1 MGETTMTAK
10 SIFQPKNMTQGNI
23 LQLMLSFGFPILLG
37 NLFQQFYNFT
47 DLIIVSRNL
56 GVDALEG
63 VGATASLTELI
74 IVFVNG
80 LTNGFSII
88 IAQYFGADNAKD
100 VRRSVAATVTL
111 SVVLTVVLTGLSLFF
126 IRDILTLLHTPD
138 TVMGN
143 AYDYI
148 SVLLMGLIFTM
159 AYNMFAN
166 ILRALG
172 NSAVPLI
179 FLIISTILNI
189 GMDLLF
195 VVVIPLGIRGAALA
209 TILAQCISAI
219 LCFIY
224 IMKKCPEIHLSKKDF
239 SFDRILLGKMLST
252 GFSMAMMLAI
262 VSLGS
267 VILQSGINDLGE
279 ETIAAHI
286 SARKVI
292 SLFMM
297 PIAVIGSSCATFTS
311 QNYGAGNMDRVFEG
325 VKKGMLLGLLWSTIS
340 LLLLFPFTKQFVLL
354 IIGKEDAAN
363 LFLIETATKYVRI
376 SVPCFYVLI
385 LLIVLRNV
393 LQGMGRR
400 IVPIIVSATELFGKI
415 IAIRLLVPRLGYF
428 GVCITEPII
437 WAFDGIFVLIV
448 YLIIRNKKVYRSKP
462 S

>member
-1 MGETTMTAK
+1 MK
-10 SIFQPKNMTQGNI
+10 KLFQPQNMTQGSI
-23 LQLMLSFGFPILLG
+23 MKLLLSFGFPILLG

-47 DLIIVSRNL
+47 DLIIVSRNI

-63 VGATASLTELI
+63 VGATASLTGLI
-74 IVFVNG
+74 IAFTNG

-88 IAQYFGADNAKD
+88 IAQYFGAGNAKE
-100 VRRSVAATVTL
+100 VRRSVAATLTL
-111 SVVLTVVLTGLSLFF
+111 STIVTVILTACSLFF

-138 TVMGN
+138 TVMNN

-148 SVLLMGLIFTM
+148 SILLMGLIFTM
-159 AYNMFAN
+159 AYNMCAN
-166 ILRALG
+166 ILRAIG
-172 NSAVPLI
+172 NSMAPLI
-179 FLIISTILNI
+179 FLAISTLLNI

-195 VVVIPLGIRGAALA
+195 VVAIPLGIRGAALA
-209 TILAQCISAI
+209 TVLAQCISAF

-239 SFDRILLGKMLST
+239 FFDRILLEKMMST
-252 GFSMAMMLAI
+252 GLSMAMMLAI

-267 VILQSGINDLGE
+267 VILQSGINNLGDT
-279 ETIAAHI
+279 TIAAHI

-292 SLFMM
+292 ELFMM
-297 PIAVIGSSCATFTS
+297 PIAVIGSACATFTS
-311 QNYGAGNMDRVFEG
+311 QNYGAGRMDRVFEG
-325 VKKGMLLGLLWSTIS
+325 EKKGMLLGVIWSTFS

-354 IIGKEDAAN
+354 IIDKKDAAN

-385 LLIVLRNV
+385 ILIVLRNV

-400 IVPIIVSATELFGKI
+400 ILPIIVSATELIGKI

-437 WAFDGIFVLIV
+437 WAFDGILVLAAYAV
-448 YLIIRNKKVYRSKP
+448 IRRNYSKNNKLKNSG
-462 S
+462 

>member
-1 MGETTMTAK
+1 MK
-10 SIFQPKNMTQGNI
+10 QLFKPQNMTKGSVLKI
-23 LQLMLSFGFPILLG
+23 MLSFGFPILLG
-37 NLFQQFYNFT
+37 NLFQQFYNFA
-47 DLIIVSRNL
+47 DLIIVSRNI
-56 GVDALEG
+56 GVEALEG
-63 VGATASLTELI
+63 VGATTSLSELI
-74 IVFVNG
+74 IVFING

-88 IAQYFGADNAKD
+88 IAQFFGAGDEKN
-100 VRRSVAATVTL
+100 VRRSVAATVTI
-111 SVVLTVVLTGLSLFF
+111 SVIFTVIMTALSLFV
-126 IRDILTLLHTPD
+126 IRDVLALLHTPD
-138 TVMGN
+138 TVMDN

-166 ILRALG
+166 ILRAIG
-172 NSAVPLI
+172 NSTAPLV

-189 GMDLLF
+189 SMDLLF

-209 TILAQCISAI
+209 TVLAQFISAF

-239 SFDRILLGKMLST
+239 SFDKNLLGKMLST
-252 GFSMAMMLAI
+252 GLSMAMMLAV

-267 VILQSGINDLGE
+267 VILQSGINGLGDA
-279 ETIAAHI
+279 TIAAHI
-286 SARKVI
+286 AARKVI

-297 PIAVIGSSCATFTS
+297 PIAVIGSACATFTS

-325 VKKGMLLGLLWSTIS
+325 VKKGMLLGILWCTIS

-354 IIGKEDAAN
+354 IINKEDAGN

-385 LLIVLRNV
+385 LLIVLRNA

-400 IVPIIVSATELFGKI
+400 VVPIIVSATELTGKI
-415 IAIRLLVPRLGYF
+415 VAIRLLVPRLGYL

-448 YLIIRNKKVYRSKP
+448 YIIMRKKTFSRSN
-462 S
+462 SA

>member
-1 MGETTMTAK
+1 MK
-10 SIFQPKNMTQGNI
+10 KFIQPKNMTQGNVLKI
-23 LQLMLSFGFPILLG
+23 MLSFGFPILLG

-47 DLIIVSRNL
+47 DLIIVSRNI
-56 GVDALEG
+56 GVEALEG

-74 IVFVNG
+74 IVFING

-88 IAQYFGADNAKD
+88 IAQYFGAGDEKN
-100 VRRSVAATVTL
+100 VRRSVAATLTM
-111 SVVLTVVLTGLSLFF
+111 SVVFTVIMTALSLFF
-126 IRDILTLLHTPD
+126 IRDILKLLHTPD
-138 TVMGN
+138 TVMEN

-159 AYNMFAN
+159 AYNMCAN
-166 ILRALG
+166 ILRAIG
-172 NSAVPLI
+172 NSAAPLI
-179 FLIISTILNI
+179 FLVISTFLNI

-195 VVVIPLGIRGAALA
+195 VVVIPMGIRGAALA
-209 TILAQCISAI
+209 TVLAQLISAI

-224 IMKKCPEIHLSKKDF
+224 IMKKCPEIHLSGKDF
-239 SFDRILLGKMLST
+239 SFDKNLLGKMLST

-297 PIAVIGSSCATFTS
+297 PIAVIGSACATFTS
-311 QNYGAGNMDRVFEG
+311 QNYGAGNMERVFEG
-325 VKKGMLLGLLWSTIS
+325 IKKGMLLGILWSTVS
-340 LLLLFPFTKQFVLL
+340 LLLLFPFTEQFVLL
-354 IIGKEDAAN
+354 IIDKEDANN

-385 LLIVLRNV
+385 FLIVLRNA

-400 IVPIIVSATELFGKI
+400 IVPIIVSVTELIGKI
-415 IAIRLLVPRLGYF
+415 VAIRLLVPMLGYL

-437 WAFDGIFVLIV
+437 WTFDGIFVLIV
-448 YLIIRNKKVYRSKP
+448 YLILRKKYFSRSNHV
-462 S
+462 

>member
-1 MGETTMTAK
+1 MK
-10 SIFQPKNMTQGNI
+10 NLFQPKNMTQGNI
-23 LQLMLSFGFPILLG
+23 MQLLLTFGLPILLG
-37 NLFQQFYNFT
+37 NLFQQFYNFA
-47 DLIIVSRNL
+47 DLIIVSRNI

-63 VGATASLTELI
+63 VGATASLSELI
-74 IVFVNG
+74 IVFING

-88 IAQYFGADNAKD
+88 IAQFFGAGNEKD

-111 SVVLTVVLTGLSLFF
+111 AVISTIVLTIFSLFF
-126 IRDILTLLHTPD
+126 IRDILVLLHTPD
-138 TVMGN
+138 TVIDN

-148 SVLLMGLIFTM
+148 SILLMGLIFTM
-159 AYNMFAN
+159 AYNMCAN
-166 ILRALG
+166 ILRAVG
-172 NSAVPLI
+172 NSTVPLI
-179 FLIISTILNI
+179 FLIISTILNV

-239 SFDRILLGKMLST
+239 SFDRNLLGKMLST
-252 GFSMAMMLAI
+252 GLSMAMMLAI
-262 VSLGS
+262 VVLGS

-279 ETIAAHI
+279 ATIAAHI

-297 PIAVIGSSCATFTS
+297 PIAVTGAACATFTS
-311 QNYGAGNMDRVFEG
+311 QNYGAGNMDRVFKG
-325 VKKGMLLGLLWSTIS
+325 VKKGMFLGILWSTIS
-340 LLLLFPFTKQFVLL
+340 MLLLFPFTEQFVRL
-354 IIGKEDAAN
+354 IIDKEDAAN
-363 LFLIETATKYVRI
+363 LFLIGTATQYVRI

-385 LLIVLRNV
+385 PLIVLRNV

-400 IVPIIVSATELFGKI
+400 IVPIIVSITELLGKI
-415 IAIRLLVPRLGYF
+415 IAIRLLVPWLGYL

-437 WAFDGIFVLIV
+437 WTFDGAFVLIV
-448 YLIIRNKKVYRSKP
+448 YLIIRNKKVYRSDTI
-462 S
+462 

>member
-1 MGETTMTAK
+1 MK
-10 SIFQPKNMTQGNI
+10 KLIQPKNMTQGNVLKI
-23 LQLMLSFGFPILLG
+23 MLSFGFPILLG

-47 DLIIVSRNL
+47 DLIIVSRNI
-56 GVDALEG
+56 GVEALEG

-74 IVFVNG
+74 IVFING

-88 IAQYFGADNAKD
+88 IAQYFGAGDEKN
-100 VRRSVAATVTL
+100 VRRSVAATLTM
-111 SVVLTVVLTGLSLFF
+111 SVVFTVIMTALSLFF
-126 IRDILTLLHTPD
+126 IRDILKLLHTPD
-138 TVMGN
+138 TVMKN

-159 AYNMFAN
+159 AYNMCAN
-166 ILRALG
+166 ILRAIG
-172 NSAVPLI
+172 NSAAPLI
-179 FLIISTILNI
+179 FLVISTFLNI

-195 VVVIPLGIRGAALA
+195 VVVIPMGIRGAALA
-209 TILAQCISAI
+209 TVLAQLISAI

-239 SFDRILLGKMLST
+239 SFDKNLLGKMLST

-311 QNYGAGNMDRVFEG
+311 QNYGAGNMERVFEG
-325 VKKGMLLGLLWSTIS
+325 IKKGMLLGILWSTIS
-340 LLLLFPFTKQFVLL
+340 LLLLFPFTEQFVLL
-354 IIGKEDAAN
+354 IIEKEDASN

-385 LLIVLRNV
+385 LLIVLRNA

-400 IVPIIVSATELFGKI
+400 IVPIIVSATELIGKVV
-415 IAIRLLVPRLGYF
+415 AIRLLVPMLGYL

-437 WAFDGIFVLIV
+437 WTFDGIFVLIV
-448 YLIIRNKKVYRSKP
+448 YLILRKKYFSHSNHV
-462 S
+462 

>member
-1 MGETTMTAK
+1 MK
-10 SIFQPKNMTQGNI
+10 KFIQPKNMTQGNVLKI
-23 LQLMLSFGFPILLG
+23 MLSFGFPILLG

-47 DLIIVSRNL
+47 DLIIVSRKI
-56 GVDALEG
+56 GVEALEG

-74 IVFVNG
+74 IVFING

-88 IAQYFGADNAKD
+88 IAQYFGAGDEKN
-100 VRRSVAATVTL
+100 VRRSVAATLTM
-111 SVVLTVVLTGLSLFF
+111 SVVFTVIMTALSLFF
-126 IRDILTLLHTPD
+126 IRDILKLLHTPD
-138 TVMGN
+138 TVMQN

-159 AYNMFAN
+159 AYNMCAN
-166 ILRALG
+166 ILRAIG
-172 NSAVPLI
+172 NSAAPLI
-179 FLIISTILNI
+179 FLVISTFLNI

-195 VVVIPLGIRGAALA
+195 VVVIPMGIRGAALA
-209 TILAQCISAI
+209 TVLAQLISAI

-239 SFDRILLGKMLST
+239 SFDKNLLGKMLST

-267 VILQSGINDLGE
+267 VILQSGINGLGE

-297 PIAVIGSSCATFTS
+297 PIAVIGSACATFTS
-311 QNYGAGNMDRVFEG
+311 QNYGAGNMERVFEG
-325 VKKGMLLGLLWSTIS
+325 IKKGMLLGILWSTVS
-340 LLLLFPFTKQFVLL
+340 LLLLFPFTEQFVLL
-354 IIGKEDAAN
+354 IIEKEDANN

-385 LLIVLRNV
+385 FLIVLRNA

-400 IVPIIVSATELFGKI
+400 IVPIIVSATELIGKVV
-415 IAIRLLVPRLGYF
+415 AIRLLVPMLGYL

-437 WAFDGIFVLIV
+437 WTFDGIFVLIV
-448 YLIIRNKKVYRSKP
+448 YLILRKKYFSRSNP
-462 S
+462 V